1 MGGLEARSVG
11 DPSYQEASK
20 LPRLPRPIVR
30 VVAPGVIRIE
40 SAMHGVSEDAVRAD
54 MCALPGHLD
63 RIDAWIAEGVLS
75 AETPNAA
82 DLQIGSSLRLLLT
95 IGDVRPLLARRPAE
109 ELAMRLFG
117 DFPGDVPDGAL
128 AVG

>member
-1 MGGLEARSVG
+1 M
-11 DPSYQEASK
+11 
-20 LPRLPRPIVR
+20 
-30 VVAPGVIRIE
+30 
-40 SAMHGVSEDAVRAD
+40 SEDAVRAD